1 MNNDSRIIVDILGIL
16 YLIARAVLFN
26 RNGIAVWKSF
36 IPFYG
41 EWIFAKDIAK
51 TPECAKKLLILN
63 IVVFVVAL
71 VFGFTF
77 AQSTIALI
85 TSTSSNVLNT
95 TASSMMSVLVL
106 FIIFLIVVIILAIMF
121 EKEMYDSY
129 NRIYGHDDYWTWIA
143 IFIPVIAYCYFV
155 YIGDGK
161 KEDTINGNQ

>member
-1 MNNDSRIIVDILGIL
+1 MNDSKIIVDILAVL
-16 YLIARAVLFN
+16 FLIARAVLFS
-26 RNGIAVWKSF
+26 RNGISALKSF

-51 TPECAKKLLILN
+51 TPECAKKILILN
-63 IVVFVVAL
+63 IVVFTVAL
-71 VFGFTF
+71 VFGILF
-77 AQSTIALI
+77 AQSMITLI
-85 TSTSSNVLNT
+85 TSTSSTVLNT

-106 FIIFLIVVIILAIMF
+106 FIIFLIVVVILAIMF

-129 NRIYGHDDYWTWIA
+129 NRIYGHEDYWTWIA

>member
-1 MNNDSRIIVDILGIL
+1 MNDSKIIVNILAVL
-16 YLIARAVLFN
+16 FLIARAVLFS
-26 RNGIAVWKSF
+26 RNGIPAWKSF

-51 TPECAKKLLILN
+51 TSECAKKILILN
-63 IVVFVVAL
+63 IVVFTVAL
-71 VFGFTF
+71 VFGAMF
-77 AQSTIALI
+77 AQSMITLI
-85 TSTSSNVLNT
+85 TSTSSTVLNT

-106 FIIFLIVVIILAIMF
+106 FIIFLIVVVILSIMF

-129 NRIYGHDDYWTWIA
+129 NRIYGHEDYWTWIA

-161 KEDTINGNQ
+161 KEDIINGN

>member
-1 MNNDSRIIVDILGIL
+1 MNDSKIIVDILAVL
-16 YLIARAVLFN
+16 FLIARAVLFS

-41 EWIFAKDIAK
+41 EWLFAKDIAK
-51 TPECAKKLLILN
+51 TPECAKKILILN
-63 IVVFVVAL
+63 IVVFAVTL
-71 VFGFTF
+71 VFGAMF
-77 AQSTIALI
+77 AQSMITLI
-85 TSTSSNVLNT
+85 TSTSSTVLNT

-106 FIIFLIVVIILAIMF
+106 FIIFLIVVVILSIMF

-129 NRIYGHDDYWTWIA
+129 NRIYGHEDYWTWIA

>member
-1 MNNDSRIIVDILGIL
+1 MNDSKIIVDILAVL
-16 YLIARAVLFN
+16 FLIARAVLFS
-26 RNGIAVWKSF
+26 RNGISAWKSF

-41 EWIFAKDIAK
+41 EYVFAKDIAK
-51 TPECAKKLLILN
+51 TPECAKKILILN
-63 IVVFVVAL
+63 IVVFAVAM

-85 TSTSSNVLNT
+85 TSTSSTVVNT

-106 FIIFLIVVIILAIMF
+106 FIIFLIVVTILAIMF

-129 NRIYGHDDYWTWIA
+129 NNIYGHENYWTWIA

-161 KEDTINGNQ
+161 KEDTINGN

>member
-1 MNNDSRIIVDILGIL
+1 MNDSKIIVDILAVL
-16 YLIARAVLFN
+16 FLIARAVLFN
-26 RNGIAVWKSF
+26 RNGISAWKSF

-51 TPECAKKLLILN
+51 TPECAKKILILN
-63 IVVFVVAL
+63 IVVFTVAL
-71 VFGFTF
+71 VFGTMF
-77 AQSTIALI
+77 AQSMLTLI
-85 TSTSSNVLNT
+85 TSTSSTVLNT

-106 FIIFLIVVIILAIMF
+106 FIIFLIVVIILSIMF

-129 NRIYGHDDYWTWIA
+129 NRIYGHEDYWTWIA

-161 KEDTINGNQ
+161 KEDIINGN